1 MNDEDIYK
9 IIKWTAGLLLL
20 AFLVEC
26 SGITYAEECTPSCW
40 KQVTWENT
48 DSVGTPRLVQ
58 DMNIEPGDYKG
69 IESERI
75 WQARMPEKF
84 KNRMVH
90 EYGRIKLQAPYAAE
104 DATIVPVSIKSA
116 IMQGVDKHDIKTISI
131 FVDKN
136 PELLVGEFHF
146 TTLSGKAEIATRIRV
161 NENSFIRVIAETS
174 NGKLYE
180 QKSYIR
186 ARGACSAPPPA
197 SISESIDQKGKMK
210 IKIYPGGEY
219 NKPNL
224 VGIQIKHPQI
234 TGLQPLR
241 FGGGGIPPAY
251 YINSFKVTFNEELIM
266 SAKTGFSISMDPAFR
281 FYFVPSG
288 AGVLKIEATDTKG
301 LIYIHEEKFSL

>member
-9 IIKWTAGLLLL
+9 ILKWTAGLVLLV
-20 AFLVEC
+20 FFIQWT
-26 SGITYAEECTPSCW
+26 GITYADEIEKPST
-40 KQVTWENT
+40 V
-48 DSVGTPRLVQ
+48 LVQ

-84 KNRMVH
+84 KNRPVR

-116 IMQGVDKHDIKTISI
+116 IMQGVNKHDIKTISI

-146 TTLSGKAEIATRIRV
+146 TSLSGKAELATRIRV

-174 NGKLYE
+174 NGILYE
-180 QKSYIR
+180 QRSYIR

-210 IKIYPGGEY
+210 VKIYPGGEY

-234 TGLQPLR
+234 TGLQPLN
-241 FGGGGIPPAY
+241 FGHKGIPPAY
-251 YINSFKVTFNEELIM
+251 YINSFSVTFNEELIM

-301 LIYIHEEKFSL
+301 LTFTHEEQFSL